1 MKNIYESRH
10 YKLYILIP
18 VLLMLASIYFITK
31 IQLDSTLRGG
41 VSIQLQT
48 NQSINMRTLTGMI
61 NSNITGAQASVSKA
75 ADGVAITLTENTSL
89 SSAQAYLLDAYGA
102 YSNYSAASVNLTEY
116 QQEIKSQ
123 PYNSTLATLEASAS
137 KQSNSSIEQM
147 NKSITSEL
155 LALKP
160 IIGNVHYNSSS
171 YGSAISAAQLAY
183 SNASTAYENIVISK
197 LKGIVKF
204 SSYSYNEVTPTLG
217 AFFLQQMRN
226 IIIASFIV
234 VAIAVFFIFRTPIPS
249 FAVVFGAANDMLVA
263 LGVMGLL
270 GIPLGIAS
278 VGGLLMLLGY
288 SIDTDM
294 LSSIRVLKRSEFTP
308 EQRAYSSFKTGTTMT
323 LTAIL
328 SFSVLLIVAYVA
340 YIPTYIEISA
350 VVLAGLVADLLTTWL
365 GNMPMIL
372 WYKKRKESR

>member
-1 MKNIYESRH
+1 MRNIYESRH

-18 VLLMLASIYFITK
+18 VLLMLASIYFMTK

-48 NQSINMRTLTGMI
+48 SQTINVRALTGMI
-61 NSNITGAQASVSKA
+61 NANITGAQASVSPA
-75 ADGVAITLTENTSL
+75 VDGVAITLTENESL
-89 SSAQAYLLDAYGA
+89 SAAQAYLLDVYGA
-102 YSNYSAASVNLTEY
+102 YSNYSASSVNLTEY
-116 QQEIKSQ
+116 QQALKSQ
-123 PYNSTLATLEASAS
+123 PANSTLIALEATAS
-137 KQSNSSIEQM
+137 RQSNSSVMQL
-147 NKSITSEL
+147 NKS
-155 LALKP
+155 LALEFLTLKP
-160 IIGNVHYNSSS
+160 IIGAVHYNNSN
-171 YGSAISAAQLAY
+171 YASAVSIAQGAY
-183 SNASTAYENIVISK
+183 SNASAAYESSVISK
-197 LKGIVKF
+197 LRRMVKF

-217 AFFLQQMRN
+217 AFFLLQMRN
-226 IIIASFIV
+226 IIIASLIV

-249 FAVVFGAANDMLVA
+249 FAVVFGAANDMIVA

-294 LSSIRVLKRSEFTP
+294 LSSIRVLKRSESTP
-308 EQRAYSSFKTGTTMT
+308 EQRAFSSFKTGTTMT

-340 YIPTYIEISA
+340 YIPTYIEISS